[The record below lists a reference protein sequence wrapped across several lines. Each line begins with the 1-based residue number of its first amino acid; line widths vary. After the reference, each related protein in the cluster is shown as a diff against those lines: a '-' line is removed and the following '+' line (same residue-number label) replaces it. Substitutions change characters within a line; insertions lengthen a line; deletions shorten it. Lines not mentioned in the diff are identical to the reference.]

1 MSAAVAILVRSLL
14 GVSHCQF
21 TMSSPSK
28 MTHARSSHSKMTHG
42 ARTTARKQEYEAII
56 ARATQIIEDTTLDA
70 VKRASQMIKDFYI
83 QQVDKIKYQRGP
95 ARRDRNRKAMTDA
108 MARQAESD
116 KAINHIAS
124 LVGAQGTDASDA
136 TPSETQQDVL
146 DQEAPAVPTDDQNVQ
161 TVIILDVLSSVNV
174 GDTCSN
180 DVPEVPS
187 FIIGSK
193 PPGMTM
199 SDWNE
204 I

>member
-1 MSAAVAILVRSLL
+1 
-14 GVSHCQF
+14 
-21 TMSSPSK
+21 
-28 MTHARSSHSKMTHG
+28 MTHALSSPSKMTHG
-42 ARTTARKQEYEAII
+42 ARTTARKREYEAII

-95 ARRDRNRKAMTDA
+95 ARRGRKRKAMANTT
-108 MARQAESD
+108 ARQAESD

-146 DQEAPAVPTDDQNVQ
+146 DQEVPAVPTDDQNMQ
-161 TVIILDVLSSVNV
+161 AGITLDILSSVNV

-187 FIIGSK
+187 FIIGRK
-193 PPGMTM
+193 QPCMTM